1 MLHPYKEYYLNKLKL
16 KKMKASLK
24 LNKLVVVVILLIAS
38 FCLQG
43 NASYAQGLFGKI
55 KKAQEDIKK
64 TKADATKK
72 VDEVKNVTGTG
83 NDVSSG
89 SNNSSGSTDNSSGT
103 RTGGSDS
110 KNISYDNPTSL
121 NDYKS
126 VIPAAEQDFV
136 KKITV
141 SNQTGYKIYLTL
153 KIYDGDQDISMGSR
167 ITCEVGKN
175 VVVDLVASAKRNYTV
190 YNPSG
195 GDAIEKTVNDKGK
208 YVYQIQADLE
218 NDFGVN
224 GGLIGSGAD
233 GFSTIAFLTSYNGDG
248 FKEIGNIVKVA
259 LLPIGIEAL
268 AKKERQKQAKADAN
282 NPNKLGTLTIVNKE
296 GGSGKIY
303 CVLIIPFS
311 DGGYYDQEKNKK
323 FEFMLGANMGDKY
336 VIKDLR
342 LFKGYK
348 LFCMPE
354 ADKSKYPNRVENY
367 IPYSLSENPNN
378 TNNFRM
384 QDGLIANV
392 GEGGRGKD

>member
-1 MLHPYKEYYLNKLKL
+1 MKALLKL
-16 KKMKASLK
+16 SKSILAIVLFTSLCFV
-24 LNKLVVVVILLIAS
+24 NNYS
-38 FCLQG
+38 H
-43 NASYAQGLFGKI
+43 AQGLLGKI

-72 VDEVKNVTGTG
+72 VDEVKNVSGTG
-83 NDVSSG
+83 NDGSSG
-89 SNNSSGSTDNSSGT
+89 GNTSSGSTDNSSGT

-110 KNISYDNPTSL
+110 KNISYDNPTNL

-126 VIPAAEQDFV
+126 VIPATEQDFV

-141 SNQTGYKIYLTL
+141 SNQTGYKINLTIR
-153 KIYDGDQDISMGSR
+153 IYEGDQDIAMGSR
-167 ITCEVGKN
+167 ITCEAGKN

-190 YNPSG
+190 YNPAG

-208 YVYQIQADLE
+208 YVYQIQADLD

-233 GFSTIAFLTSYNGDG
+233 GFSTIAFLRSYNGDA
-248 FKEIGNIVKVA
+248 FKKMGNTVNVE
-259 LLPIGIEAL
+259 LLPVGIEAL
-268 AKKERQKQAKADAN
+268 AKKERKKQAKADAN

-303 CVLIIPFS
+303 CVLIIPNS
-311 DGGYYDQEKNKK
+311 YDGYYDREKNKK
-323 FEFMLGANMGDKY
+323 FEFILGANMDDKY

-342 LFKGYK
+342 LFKGYS

-354 ADKSKYPNRVENY
+354 ADKSKYPNRVEHY

-378 TNNFRM
+378 TNNFQM

-392 GEGGRGKD
+392 GEGGRGKN

>member
-1 MLHPYKEYYLNKLKL
+1 
-16 KKMKASLK
+16 MKALLK
-24 LNKLVVVVILLIAS
+24 LNKTILAIVIFAS
-38 FCLQG
+38 LCFVS
-43 NASYAQGLFGKI
+43 NYSYAQGLLGKI
-55 KKAQEDIKK
+55 KKAQEDVKK

-83 NDVSSG
+83 NDGSSG
-89 SNNSSGSTDNSSGT
+89 GNTSTSSNDNNNSSGT
-103 RTGGSDS
+103 RTGGSDD
-110 KNISYDNPTSL
+110 NNVSYGNPTNLSY
-121 NDYKS
+121 YKS
-126 VIPAAEQDFV
+126 VIPTTEQDFV

-141 SNQTGYKIYLTL
+141 SNQTGYKIYLS
-153 KIYDGDQDISMGSR
+153 IGIHENDQDISNGNR
-167 ITCEVGKN
+167 ITCEAGKN

-190 YNPSG
+190 YNPAG
-195 GDAIEKTVNDKGK
+195 GDAIEKTVNNKGR
-208 YVYQIQADLE
+208 YVYEIQADLD

-224 GGLIGSGAD
+224 GGLIGSGAS

-248 FKEIGNIVKVA
+248 FKKIGNIVKVA